1 MKQQLI
7 YMGILLL
14 LTSEALKGRPMF
26 NPVRK
31 NDAWGDGYF
40 GASRGDRPHLGVD
53 YVVNE
58 GEVIYAPCDMDSF
71 NLSYPYSFGTN
82 DTYILT
88 GARFNTKIDG
98 INFDGRLWY
107 FTPDSSLFG
116 RDIPKGYPIGTA
128 QTLQHRYPGI
138 TDHLHFQ
145 LRTETETSDA
155 IKYDGWYYVDPENWV

>member
-14 LTSEALKGRPMF
+14 LTSEALKGRVMF
-26 NPVRK
+26 NPIRQS
-31 NDAWGDGYF
+31 DAWGDGYF

-58 GEVIYAPCDMDSF
+58 GEVVYAPCDMDSF

-82 DTYILT
+82 DTYILK
-88 GARFNTKIDG
+88 GARFTTKING
-98 INFDGRLWY
+98 VNFDGRLWY
-107 FTPDSSLFG
+107 FTPYSHLFG
-116 RDIPKGYPIGTA
+116 RDILKGTPIGVA
-128 QTLQHRYPGI
+128 QTLQHRYAGI

-145 LRTETETSDA
+145 LRTETDLVDSIDY
-155 IKYDGWYYVDPENWV
+155 KGWYYVDPYNWV

>member
-26 NPVRK
+26 NPIRQS
-31 NDAWGDGYF
+31 DAWGDGYF

-53 YVVNE
+53 YIVNE
-58 GEVIYAPCDMDSF
+58 GETVYAPCDMDSF
-71 NLSYPYSFGTN
+71 NVSWPYVWKPG
-82 DTYILT
+82 DTYTLT
-88 GARFNTKIDG
+88 GCAFTTEING

-145 LRTETETSDA
+145 LRTETDIVDSIDY
-155 IKYDGWYYVDPENWV
+155 KGWYYVDPYNWV

>member
-14 LTSEALKGRPMF
+14 LTSEALKGNPMF
-26 NPVRK
+26 NPIRQS
-31 NDAWGDGYF
+31 DAWGDGYF

-98 INFDGRLWY
+98 VNFDGRLWY
-107 FTPDSSLFG
+107 FTPYSHLFG
-116 RDIPKGYPIGTA
+116 RDIPKGTPIGVA
-128 QTLQHRYPGI
+128 QTLQHRYAGI

-145 LRTETETSDA
+145 LRTETDLVDS
-155 IKYDGWYYVDPENWV
+155 INYKGWYYVDPYNWV

>member
-26 NPVRK
+26 NPIRQS
-31 NDAWGDGYF
+31 DAWGDGYF

-98 INFDGRLWY
+98 VNFDGRLWY
-107 FTPDSSLFG
+107 FTPYSHLFG
-116 RDIPKGYPIGTA
+116 RDIPKGTPIGVA
-128 QTLQHRYPGI
+128 QTLQHRYAGI

-145 LRTETETSDA
+145 LRTETETSDS
-155 IKYDGWYYVDPENWV
+155 INYKGWYYVDPYNWV